1 MHDFYRAFFVYMVF
15 YLYICIM
22 KKEKYAR
29 LVELIGKEKAD
40 EVRESLIKYQ
50 EEVRL
55 QDIKEHERLERML
68 NAMIPKQDM
77 VGGQYYN
84 GHRWRGKHV
93 AMWDAEKKVFLTL
106 NYTMGNF
113 FIEELQHFEDVA
125 ETRIDGFIPFKQI
138 KKIEVK

>member
-1 MHDFYRAFFVYMVF
+1 
-15 YLYICIM
+15 M
-22 KKEKYAR
+22 KKENYDK
-29 LVELIGKEKAD
+29 LVYLIGEERAD
-40 EVRESLIKYQ
+40 AVRESHIKY
-50 EEVRL
+50 EEEKKL
-55 QDIKEHERLERML
+55 QGIKEHERLERML

>member
-1 MHDFYRAFFVYMVF
+1 
-15 YLYICIM
+15 M

-29 LVELIGKEKAD
+29 LVELIGKDKAD
-40 EVRESLIKYQ
+40 EVRESYAKY
-50 EEVRL
+50 EEEKKL
-55 QDIKEHERLERML
+55 QGIKEHERLECML

-93 AMWDAEKKVFLTL
+93 AMWDADKKVFLTI

-113 FIEELQHFEDVA
+113 FVEELQHFEDVV
-125 ETRIDGFIPFKQI
+125 ETRIDGFIPFKE
-138 KKIEVK
+138 IEKFTL

>member
-1 MHDFYRAFFVYMVF
+1 
-15 YLYICIM
+15 M

-55 QDIKEHERLERML
+55 QDIKEHERLERM
-68 NAMIPKQDM
+68 IKEM
-77 VGGQYYN
+77 VAKKDLIGGEYYN

-113 FIEELQHFEDVA
+113 YVEELQHFEDVA